1 MSPGELK
8 IELCC
13 AGKWAVIDLKGLE
26 YPLCNL
32 EQALKITRGNT
43 IENNESN
50 GLSQGCKVTPALKIS
65 QGAEPED
72 ARYVVLQNP
81 MNDMRLVS
89 TQEAQSIPV
98 CYCLPSPLYHQ
109 GPSPADRDASHVFT
123 FTWHKDETDG
133 LSQWTNMQHLSASQ
147 LIWSDLLL

>member
-32 EQALKITRGNT
+32 EQALKIARGNT

-65 QGAEPED
+65 QGEEPED
-72 ARYVVLQNP
+72 AGYVVLQNP
-81 MNDMRLVS
+81 VNDMGLVS
-89 TQEAQSIPV
+89 TQEAQRIPV
-98 CYCLPSPLYHQ
+98 CYCLFSRSPSPLYHQ

-123 FTWHKDETDG
+123 FTRHKDEIESHSGQTC
-133 LSQWTNMQHLSASQ
+133 SICPRQS
-147 LIWSDLLL
+147 